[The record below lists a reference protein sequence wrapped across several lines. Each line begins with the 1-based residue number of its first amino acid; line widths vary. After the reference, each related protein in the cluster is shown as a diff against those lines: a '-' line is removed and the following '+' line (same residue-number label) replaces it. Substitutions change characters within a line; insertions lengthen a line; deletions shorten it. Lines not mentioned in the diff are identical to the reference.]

1 MNNYLDRVPTLDIAK
16 FTSGEKSLM
25 KEFSNEIGTSF
36 NQTGFAIIKNHGL
49 TTETTKSLYKT
60 MISFFDLD
68 DEKKIK
74 YYFPELYGQRG
85 YVIKGQEHAKGSSKG
100 DLKEFFHIGNPVI
113 SSPKN
118 VWPVEV
124 DNFEQVG
131 SNAFLTL
138 ENIGLTILEALAIY
152 LDLNQEYFSDK
163 VKGGESIMRSI
174 HYYPLKSDDVSDGA
188 VRAAAHGDINLIT
201 LLMGASADGLEILT
215 KENKWIPIRSEPDQ
229 LVINVGDML
238 ERLTNNK
245 LMSTIHRVVNPSKEK
260 LNTSRYSIPFFM
272 HPKPEMDL
280 SCLENCIDKNNPKS
294 FEDTTAGQFLEERL
308 KEIGLKK

>member
-25 KEFSNEIGTSF
+25 NEFSNEIGTSF

-174 HYYPLKSDDVSDGA
+174 HYYPLKSDDISEGA

>member
-1 MNNYLDRVPTLDIAK
+1 MNNYLDRVPTLDVAK
-16 FTSGEKSLM
+16 FSSGDKSLM
-25 KEFSNEIGTSF
+25 KEFSDEIGTSF

-49 TTETTKSLYKT
+49 RPETTKNLYKT
-60 MISFFDLD
+60 MISFFELE

-113 SSPKN
+113 SRPKN
-118 VWPVEV
+118 VWPIEV
-124 DNFEQVG
+124 DNFEKIG

-138 ENIGLTILEALAIY
+138 ENIGLTILEAIAIY
-152 LDLNQEYFSDK
+152 LDLNKDYFSDK

-174 HYYPLKSDDVSDGA
+174 HYYPLKSDDISDGA

-215 KENKWIPIRSEPDQ
+215 KENKWIPIRSKPDQ
-229 LVINVGDML
+229 LVVNVGDML
-238 ERLTNNK
+238 ERLTNKK
-245 LMSTIHRVVNPSKEK
+245 LMSTVNRVVNPSE
-260 LNTSRYSIPFFM
+260 
-272 HPKPEMDL
+272 
-280 SCLENCIDKNNPKS
+280 
-294 FEDTTAGQFLEERL
+294 
-308 KEIGLKK
+308 

>member
-1 MNNYLDRVPTLDIAK
+1 MNNYLDRVPTLDVAK
-16 FTSGEKSLM
+16 FTSGDKSLM
-25 KEFSNEIGTSF
+25 KEFSDEIGTSF

-49 TTETTKSLYKT
+49 RPETTKTLYKT
-60 MISFFDLD
+60 MISFFELE

-113 SSPKN
+113 SRPKN
-118 VWPVEV
+118 VWPIEV
-124 DNFEQVG
+124 DDFEKIG

-138 ENIGLTILEALAIY
+138 ENIGLTILEAIAIY
-152 LDLNQEYFSDK
+152 LDLNQDYFSDK

-174 HYYPLKSDDVSDGA
+174 HYYPLKSDDISDGA

-215 KENKWIPIRSEPDQ
+215 KENKWIPIRSKPDQ
-229 LVINVGDML
+229 LVVNVGDML
-238 ERLTNNK
+238 ERLTNKK
-245 LMSTIHRVVNPSKEK
+245 LMSTIHRVVNPSKGK

-280 SCLENCIDKNNPKS
+280 SCLKNCIDENTPKS
-294 FEDTTAGQFLEERL
+294 FEDTTAGEFLEERL

>member
-1 MNNYLDRVPTLDIAK
+1 MNNYLDRVPTLDIGK

-49 TTETTKSLYKT
+49 TTETTKTLYKT

-174 HYYPLKSDDVSDGA
+174 HYYPLKSDDISEGA